1 MADAALQVADPNT
14 TAVRPATITSARAV
28 GLLRPIAAPADVL
41 EAQNDTRAMIKAALQ
56 EGRDYGVVPG
66 TERPTLLKPGAERT
80 ALAFGCYYGEP
91 EIIEREIEHDRR
103 VEWVKRKKKWRNE
116 FKGDRE
122 FTWEEESG
130 VSSGLYRYV
139 VRVPVINRAD
149 GSVVGSGIGACSS
162 MESKYVDRPR
172 DSENTILKMAHK
184 RAVVSAALIT
194 FGLSDEFTQ
203 DAEDLAANGVI
214 DADDPAAGEPKP
226 KCPKCAGTMWDN
238 REGKRNPKAP
248 DYKCKDKKCEGAYW
262 PGEWPPKTEDA
273 AAEPTVSEEGA
284 PDPITPAT
292 PWPSGENEGVP
303 INLLPDKFL
312 RWATADGRK
321 LGDRTLEWQA
331 ACSDVLDSRAET
343 RRKKPVLADEVPF

>member
-1 MADAALQVADPNT
+1 MAKTYRVFATYYRPPIYWTLAAGLCVYAFFKFVIEPKWIGFLLTASLVSGFWIALKHVPN
-14 TAVRPATITSARAV
+14 RWGAR
-28 GLLRPIAAPADVL
+28 L
-41 EAQNDTRAMIKAALQ
+41 
-56 EGRDYGVVPG
+56 
-66 TERPTLLKPGAERT
+66 
-80 ALAFGCYYGEP
+80 
-91 EIIEREIEHDRR
+91 
-103 VEWVKRKKKWRNE
+103 
-116 FKGDRE
+116 
-122 FTWEEESG
+122 
-130 VSSGLYRYV
+130 
-139 VRVPVINRAD
+139 
-149 GSVVGSGIGACSS
+149 
-162 MESKYVDRPR
+162 
-172 DSENTILKMAHK
+172 
-184 RAVVSAALIT
+184 VVSAALIT

-343 RRKKPVLADEVPF
+343 RRKKLELTDEIPF